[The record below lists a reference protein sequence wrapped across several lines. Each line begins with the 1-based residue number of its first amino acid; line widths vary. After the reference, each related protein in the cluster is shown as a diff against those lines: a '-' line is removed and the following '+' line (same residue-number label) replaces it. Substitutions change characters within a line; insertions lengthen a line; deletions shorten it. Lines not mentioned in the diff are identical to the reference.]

1 MISCCP
7 LNGQLSCVRKVFGF
21 CCQLNSQL
29 SRVRKV
35 FGFHLLNHTGHASA
49 EDVSSKELSFED
61 QFEYDNLETDH
72 LLLHEYTV
80 SVIRGEKSL
89 SCFYVGTLNLS
100 ILDVCIQRCVTA
112 NQTIG
117 ANSDIGSNSQHES
130 FKIHCITYY
139 Y

>member
-1 MISCCP
+1 MIFCCP
-7 LNGQLSCVRKVFGF
+7 LNGHLSCVRKVFGF

-49 EDVSSKELSFED
+49 EDVSSKELSFQD

-80 SVIRGEKSL
+80 ILIMGNNSL
-89 SCFYVGTLNLS
+89 SCFYVEVLNLS
-100 ILDVCIQRCVTA
+100 ILDVCIQRRVIA
-112 NQTIG
+112 NQKIG
-117 ANSDIGSNSQHES
+117 ANSDIGSNSQLES